1 MKTVKKNQEH
11 LRNVI
16 KAALFSALI
25 FAVTYF
31 IKLPVL
37 VGYIHPGDALVFL
50 AASVLPMPYAIA
62 SCALGGALS
71 DLIGGY
77 PVWIIATVIIKG
89 LTAACF
95 SAKTT
100 KMICVRNLIALIP
113 SLVLCAGGYYIFE
126 ALFISNSFI
135 VPLAA
140 VLPNVVQTAVGS
152 AIYVLVG
159 VVVDNS
165 RPLRKLLY

>member
-1 MKTVKKNQEH
+1 MKSSKKNQEQ
-11 LRNVI
+11 LKNII
-16 KAALFSALI
+16 KSALFAALI

-31 IKLPVL
+31 VKLPVL

-71 DLIGGY
+71 DLLGGY

-89 LTAACF
+89 LTAVCF
-95 SAKTT
+95 SSNT
-100 KMICVRNLIALIP
+100 KKIVCIRNLTALLP
-113 SLVLCAGGYYIFE
+113 SLVLCVGGYYIFE

-135 VPLAA
+135 VPVAA
-140 VLPNVVQTAVGS
+140 ILPNVVQTVVGA
-152 AIYVLVG
+152 AIYLLVG
-159 VVVDNS
+159 MVIDNS
-165 RPLRKLLY
+165 PALRRLLY